1 MSGKEYDSTLSPTVD
16 GTPKE
21 VNFGGDYQELGGD
34 EVKVSFSEPAV
45 GGEEATASDALLR
58 KDIES
63 KMGERRPVEE
73 GFSVGDQTP
82 HPRAPPQ
89 ENRNSGMGRA
99 LANIIKAN
107 LGSGL
112 LSLPFAF
119 TQAGVAVGTVLILI
133 VALLAIHC
141 MTLLAKC
148 KKHMPE
154 HSATYGEIAKYAM
167 GKAGTYLVN
176 VFVTISQLGFCC
188 AYLIFIA
195 NNISALIHNGDVCDD
210 RWMFILGLLVVMI
223 PLVLLRTLKFLGV
236 LSIIGNVCI
245 FSGVGIVSVYTI
257 MHYAPVDVE
266 IAVWDTF
273 PSFFG
278 TAVFTYEGIALVV
291 PVEDSMRKP
300 EKFRVVLLV
309 GMLIV
314 SVMYVGFGLLGYLS
328 FGKDVQAEIMVNM
341 YVNEHPTILSTIV
354 AILLSIALASTFPV
368 QLVPV
373 IQSIEKS
380 LNLTNYHIPIKWR
393 ELKRNAIR
401 TAIVLFAGAIAISIP
416 HFGLFVSLVGGLG
429 CAMIAFTIPSICHY
443 KIFGKD
449 LPWYVKSKDILIA
462 AFGVIG
468 GIACTYTTT
477 VSLIAA
483 FNGPNYGYC
492 TPPNATDG

>member
-278 TAVFTYEGIALVV
+278 TAVFTYEGIALVSLYSRPHLASSSCFSLLFSSTIFYLSPPLV
-291 PVEDSMRKP
+291 SLLSSFHLFSLLATCLTPVTNILCLPVLACLPPHHTHPPTHTSVSMRVCIP
-300 EKFRVVLLV
+300 DTSLSR
-309 GMLIV
+309 
-314 SVMYVGFGLLGYLS
+314 FG
-328 FGKDVQAEIMVNM
+328 
-341 YVNEHPTILSTIV
+341 
-354 AILLSIALASTFPV
+354 
-368 QLVPV
+368 
-373 IQSIEKS
+373 
-380 LNLTNYHIPIKWR
+380 
-393 ELKRNAIR
+393 
-401 TAIVLFAGAIAISIP
+401 
-416 HFGLFVSLVGGLG
+416 
-429 CAMIAFTIPSICHY
+429 
-443 KIFGKD
+443 
-449 LPWYVKSKDILIA
+449 
-462 AFGVIG
+462 
-468 GIACTYTTT
+468 
-477 VSLIAA
+477 
-483 FNGPNYGYC
+483 
-492 TPPNATDG
+492 